1 METADMKKPEA
12 KVDTKK
18 PSDGKKPSEPKAAE
32 PAGAPL
38 TVLVQLIE
46 GPAGTKLVIHDRL
59 PHKRALSLLASAIED
74 LRTHVVLAELKS
86 KLM

>member
-12 KVDTKK
+12 KTDMKK
-18 PSDGKKPSEPKAAE
+18 PSDGKKPSEAQAPE
-32 PAGAPL
+32 PTAPPL
-38 TVLVQLIE
+38 TVLVQLVE